1 MTASVRVSVVTPV
14 YNPPVDELV
23 ACLDSVDTQA
33 DVEWEHIVV
42 DDASTDPAIVA
53 VLRARRSAR
62 RTVIER
68 TANGGIVA
76 ATNDAI
82 ALARGEFVVLLDHD
96 DLLAPDALST
106 MIAAVDDHAQPAAVG
121 VVYSDHDL
129 LRPDG
134 RCTSPVYKPEL
145 SPERL
150 RNHNYITHLVAVRR
164 SVLHELG
171 GLRSGFDG
179 AQDHDLLLRLIER
192 DVDVVHVPR
201 ILAHWRQSSRSVAAD
216 PSNKPDA
223 YDAGVRAVQDHLDR
237 TGTAADVVPGAW
249 PGTYR
254 IHRQVHGRPTVSIVI
269 PSAGTVGT
277 VWGGRRCYVE
287 AAIAS
292 IEDRATDI
300 CEREYVVVLDG
311 SAESSVRRRLDA
323 LVLGKVRVVEYDA
336 PFNFADKVNRGV
348 AASTGEFVLLLND
361 DTELIEA
368 GSIDEMVG
376 LAQLDDVGMVG
387 ARLLFD
393 DGTIQHAGHVYN
405 QHIDHAFVGWPG
417 DHPGPH
423 RLLAV
428 EREVG
433 GVTAAAA
440 MLRRSVYDAVG
451 GMSLD
456 FAANYNDVDLSI
468 RVRASGRRIVWTPH
482 ACWYHFESRTRAGTG
497 QHAVSAPEIDTLL
510 AIWGEALWDDPFY
523 NPNLADGR
531 ADWLERPGRSGAP
544 PYVVLDDGR
553 VSWA

>member
-1 MTASVRVSVVTPV
+1 
-14 YNPPVDELV
+14 
-23 ACLDSVDTQA
+23 
-33 DVEWEHIVV
+33 
-42 DDASTDPAIVA
+42 
-53 VLRARRSAR
+53 
-62 RTVIER
+62 
-68 TANGGIVA
+68 
-76 ATNDAI
+76 
-82 ALARGEFVVLLDHD
+82 
-96 DLLAPDALST
+96 T
-106 MIAAVDDHAQPAAVG
+106 MMRAVDDHPDHASVG
-121 VVYSDHDL
+121 LVYSDHDL

-164 SVLHELG
+164 SVLTELG
-171 GLRSGFDG
+171 GVRSGFDG

-192 DVDVVHVPR
+192 NTAVVHVPEV
-201 ILAHWRQSSRSVAAD
+201 LAHWRQSERSVATD

-223 YDAGVRAVQDHLDR
+223 YDSGVRAVQEHLDR
-237 TGTAADVVPGAW
+237 TGTAAVVAPGAW

-254 IHRQVHGRPTVSIVI
+254 IHRRVHGRPTVSIVI
-269 PSAGTVGT
+269 PSAGAVGT
-277 VWGGRRCYVE
+277 VWGGRRRFVD

-292 IEDRATDI
+292 IESGATDR
-300 CEREYVVVLDG
+300 CAREYVVVLDT
-311 SAESSVRRRLDA
+311 SADASVRRHLDA
-323 LVLGKVRVVEYDA
+323 LAPGRVHVVEYDA

-348 AASTGEFVLLLND
+348 AAAAGDFVLILND
-361 DTELIEA
+361 DTELIEP

-405 QHIDHAFVGWPG
+405 QHIDHAFVGWSG

-440 MLRRSVYDAVG
+440 MLRRSVYDEVG
-451 GMSLD
+451 GMSLEYP
-456 FAANYNDVDLSI
+456 ANYNDVDLSL

-482 ACWYHFESRTRAGTG
+482 ACWYHFESRTRAGTEH
-497 QHAVSAPEIDTLL
+497 HAVSVPEIETLL
-510 AIWGEALWDDPFY
+510 ATWGDALWDDPYY